1 MGLFFILFLK
11 NYVFLAVLG
20 LHCCMQACSSC
31 SKWGLISCCP
41 HKLQG
46 MRAQEFRCTG
56 LTALQHVE
64 SSWSS
69 VSCFGRWILNRWT
82 TREIPLSYV
91 LITCSKHG
99 VADLRTAPSDLRSR
113 PFPCQ
118 HGLILYL
125 GTHWPCR
132 RQPCPFP
139 GGCRKQDL
147 DYNWMLGVCVA
158 ESLVLLGPQFFFFFF
173 LIWEVKILPPPSPTN
188 ISKFSWNLYS

>member
-1 MGLFFILFLK
+1 M
-11 NYVFLAVLG
+11 
-20 LHCCMQACSSC
+20 
-31 SKWGLISCCP
+31 W
-41 HKLQG
+41 
-46 MRAQEFRCTG
+46 AQEFRCTG

-118 HGLILYL
+118 HGLVLYL
-125 GTHWPCR
+125 GTHWPCLR
-132 RQPCPFP
+132 LSPVPSQGAVEGRTWTLT
-139 GGCRKQDL
+139 GCL
-147 DYNWMLGVCVA
+147 VCVWLSHWFCWGL
-158 ESLVLLGPQFFFFFF
+158 SLFVCLF

-188 ISKFSWNLYS
+188 ISEFSWNLYS

>member
-1 MGLFFILFLK
+1 M
-11 NYVFLAVLG
+11 
-20 LHCCMQACSSC
+20 
-31 SKWGLISCCP
+31 W
-41 HKLQG
+41 
-46 MRAQEFRCTG
+46 AQEFRCTG

-118 HGLILYL
+118 HGLVLYL
-125 GTHWPCR
+125 GTHWPCLR
-132 RQPCPFP
+132 LSPVPSQGAVEGRTWTLT
-139 GGCRKQDL
+139 GCL
-147 DYNWMLGVCVA
+147 VCVWLSHWFCWGL
-158 ESLVLLGPQFFFFFF
+158 SLFVCLINLGS
-173 LIWEVKILPPPSPTN
+173 EDSTPSLTN
-188 ISKFSWNLYS
+188 